1 MSAGAAQCDPGEG
14 LDQSG
19 RGGGDGGLGLLGDP
33 TRRAIFELLA
43 REIEVRFTAD
53 GPEQTVVELEHRHL
67 DRLAGGD
74 AIRGMIVSGGGWTA
88 ILELFA
94 KAVQ

>member
-1 MSAGAAQCDPGEG
+1 
-14 LDQSG
+14 L
-19 RGGGDGGLGLLGDP
+19 
-33 TRRAIFELLA
+33 RR
-43 REIEVRFTAD
+43 

-74 AIRGMIVSGGGWTA
+74 AIRGMIVSGGWTA
-88 ILELFA
+88 MLELFA

>member
-1 MSAGAAQCDPGEG
+1 MMPG
-14 LDQSG
+14 QSG
-19 RGGGDGGLGLLGDP
+19 QANRL
-33 TRRAIFELLA
+33 RR
-43 REIEVRFTAD
+43 

-74 AIRGMIVSGGGWTA
+74 AIRGMIVSSGGWTA

>member
-1 MSAGAAQCDPGEG
+1 VSW
-14 LDQSG
+14 
-19 RGGGDGGLGLLGDP
+19 R
-33 TRRAIFELLA
+33 
-43 REIEVRFTAD
+43 
-53 GPEQTVVELEHRHL
+53 
-67 DRLAGGD
+67 D

>member
-1 MSAGAAQCDPGEG
+1 M
-14 LDQSG
+14 
-19 RGGGDGGLGLLGDP
+19 
-33 TRRAIFELLA
+33 
-43 REIEVRFTAD
+43 
-53 GPEQTVVELEHRHL
+53 VELEHRHL
-67 DRLAGGD
+67 DRLAGD